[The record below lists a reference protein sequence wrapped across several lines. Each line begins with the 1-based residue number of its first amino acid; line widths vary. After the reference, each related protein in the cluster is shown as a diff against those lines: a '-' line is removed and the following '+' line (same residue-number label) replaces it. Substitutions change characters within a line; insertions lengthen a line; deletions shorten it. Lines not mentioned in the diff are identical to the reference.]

1 VAPEKKGMSIM
12 AKATETRSYEEAVA
26 WLRDHGFELL
36 EAPGVQ
42 NRVFVKKYNCSAAIE
57 KTEDGGVRIF
67 AYPGYL
73 IKGEIAKL
81 INRGY
86 QQFFKTTKAE
96 VPATAEQLKALHQF
110 TEELKEAIGAP
121 SLYNESLGTVSE
133 NYIYDRVADRDE
145 PTAER
150 PARPWE
156 KAKSKSSQAS
166 QKKRA

>member
-1 VAPEKKGMSIM
+1 M
-12 AKATETRSYEEAVA
+12 AKKTTSRTYEEAIA
-26 WLRDHGFELL
+26 CLRDHGFELL

-57 KTEDGGVRIF
+57 KTDDGGIRIF
-67 AYPGYL
+67 AYPGCL
-73 IKGEIAKL
+73 IQGEIAKL
-81 INRGY
+81 VNRGY
-86 QQFFKTTKAE
+86 QQFFKTSKAE

-145 PTAER
+145 PASER
-150 PARPWE
+150 PKRPWE
-156 KAKSKSSQAS
+156 KAKG
-166 QKKRA
+166 KRRA